1 MTYIVMAYML
11 MAHMLT
17 AFVNET
23 KQFGE
28 RPVDADG
35 LDQSFR
41 AVDFTD
47 GLFTLYMVMFG
58 RS

>member
-1 MTYIVMAYML
+1 MACML

-23 KQFGE
+23 EQFAK

-47 GLFTLYMVMFG
+47 GLVTLYMVMFG